1 MSVQRAEEIYRF
13 VKEYIQTQ
21 NIAPS
26 VREIC
31 EGVGIR
37 STSTVHRYLHRL
49 ETDGRI
55 RMATGKNRAIVVSDG
70 VTEQILGGIPVL
82 QRFLPNL
89 FANENVVDYVK
100 VELPRG
106 YENALF
112 AVRAGNS
119 KYAESTGIC
128 RGDIVIVEH
137 NAWTDGND
145 IAVIVAEGN
154 AFEFAKGIEERGNV
168 VGKVVAIVRY
178 F

>member
-55 RMATGKNRAIVVSDG
+55 RMATGKNRAIVISDSM
-70 VTEQILGGIPVL
+70 TETASNGIPML
-82 QRFLPNL
+82 KRFQPNL
-89 FANENVVDYVK
+89 FTMENVVGNVK
-100 VELPRG
+100 VDLPQE
-106 YENALF
+106 YSNPLF
-112 AVRAGNS
+112 AVRATDGGDS
-119 KYAESTGIC
+119 GIC
-128 RGDIVIVEH
+128 AEDIVIVEQ
-137 NAWTDGND
+137 NTATTVDN
-145 IAVIVAEGN
+145 IAVIVTKEN
-154 AFEFAKGIEERGNV
+154 TFSFSKGIENRGDV
-168 VGKVVAIVRY
+168 IGKVIAVIRY

>member
-49 ETDGRI
+49 ETEGRI
-55 RMATGKNRAIVVSDG
+55 RMATGKNRAIVVSDSAC
-70 VTEQILGGIPVL
+70 EQNLSGIPVL
-82 QRFLPNL
+82 QRFQPNMFTNDNIVNFIKVDLPQI
-89 FANENVVDYVK
+89 
-100 VELPRG
+100 
-106 YENALF
+106 YENPLF
-112 AVRAGNS
+112 AV
-119 KYAESTGIC
+119 YAEDGGDTSIC
-128 RGDIVIVEH
+128 KGDIVVVER
-137 NAWTDGND
+137 NALTATDD
-145 IAVIVAEGN
+145 IAVIVTRNN
-154 AFEFAKGIEERGNV
+154 AFSFSKGIENRGDV
-168 VGKVVAIVRY
+168 IGKVVAVIRY

>member
-55 RMATGKNRAIVVSDG
+55 RMATGKNRAIVVSDSMS
-70 VTEQILGGIPVL
+70 EQNFNGIPVL
-82 QRFLPNL
+82 QRFQPNL
-89 FANENVVDYVK
+89 FTNENIVDYVK
-100 VELPRG
+100 VDLPQI
-106 YENALF
+106 YENVLF
-112 AVRAGNS
+112 AVRATEGGD
-119 KYAESTGIC
+119 TGIIKD
-128 RGDIVIVEH
+128 DIVIVEQ
-137 NAWTDGND
+137 NTLTATQD
-145 IAVIVAEGN
+145 IAVIITKDN
-154 AFEFAKGIEERGNV
+154 AFSFSKGIEDRGDV
-168 VGKVVAIVRY
+168 IGKVVAVIRY

>member
-55 RMATGKNRAIVVSDG
+55 RMATGKNRAIVVSDNM
-70 VTEQILGGIPVL
+70 TEQNFSGIPMVRHF
-82 QRFLPNL
+82 QPNM
-89 FANENVVDYVK
+89 FTNENIVDYVK
-100 VELPRG
+100 VDLPKV
-106 YENALF
+106 YENTLF
-112 AVRAGNS
+112 AVRAVDTGNT
-119 KYAESTGIC
+119 ELHQ
-128 RGDIVIVEH
+128 GDIVIVEQ
-137 NAWTDGND
+137 NAVTSAKD
-145 IAVIVAEGN
+145 IAVILTN
-154 AFEFAKGIEERGNV
+154 QNEFTFVKGVENRGDII
-168 VGKVVAIVRY
+168 GKVVAVVRY